1 MPDSSPPH
9 DVLPCD
15 CCGADMSARLDQLI
29 HVAGTLNG
37 IECNHIHLCPQCAV
51 GLNLPRIAVSR
62 GKCVPI
68 PLSAQGLE
76 PGYWPA
82 PHQLSQL
89 SADTVDAASE
99 QVRWGIIHNEDP
111 TLIVSA
117 VWETI
122 RRGAWLDW
130 HRQLAL
136 VKGMFESYP
145 SVRPIYAEGPLGLE
159 RAEYQRRLAVLLA
172 DAKSSELNALSS
184 LAEAII
190 LEVGTIHPEEI
201 KAGSM
206 AEPKP

>member
-1 MPDSSPPH
+1 MPDQSPSH

-29 HVAGTLNG
+29 HVSGTLNG
-37 IECNHIHLCPQCAV
+37 IECNHIHLCPQCAL

-68 PLSAQGLE
+68 SLSAHGLE
-76 PGYWPA
+76 PGCWPA
-82 PHQLSQL
+82 PHQLS
-89 SADTVDAASE
+89 ADIAAAASE
-99 QVRWGIIHNEDP
+99 QVRWSILHNEDP
-111 TLIVSA
+111 ALIVSA

-122 RRGAWLDW
+122 RRSAWLDW

-136 VKGMFESYP
+136 VKGLAESYP
-145 SVRPIYAEGPLGLE
+145 PMRPIYAEGPLGLE
-159 RAEYQRRLAVLLA
+159 CAEYRRRLAVLLA
-172 DAKSSELNALSS
+172 DAKPSELNALSS

-206 AEPKP
+206 PEPKP

>member
-1 MPDSSPPH
+1 MPDQSPSH

-29 HVAGTLNG
+29 HVSGTLNG

-76 PGYWPA
+76 PGCWPA
-82 PHQLSQL
+82 PHQLS
-89 SADTVDAASE
+89 ADIAAAASE
-99 QVRWGIIHNEDP
+99 QVRWSILHNEDP
-111 TLIVSA
+111 ALIVSA

-122 RRGAWLDW
+122 RRSAWLDW

-136 VKGMFESYP
+136 VKGLFESYP
-145 SVRPIYAEGPLGLE
+145 PARPIYAEGPLGLE
-159 RAEYQRRLAVLLA
+159 RAEYQRQLAVLLA
-172 DAKSSELNALSS
+172 GAKPSELNVLPSW
-184 LAEAII
+184 AEAIG
-190 LEVGTIHPEEI
+190 LEAGAIPSEQI
-201 KAGSM
+201 KAGSIP
-206 AEPKP
+206 EPKP

>member
-1 MPDSSPPH
+1 MPDSSLPH

-15 CCGADMSARLDQLI
+15 CCGADMSTRLDQLI

-76 PGYWPA
+76 PGCWPA
-82 PHQLSQL
+82 PHQLS
-89 SADTVDAASE
+89 ADIAAAASE
-99 QVRWGIIHNEDP
+99 QVRWNIIHNEDP
-111 TLIVSA
+111 ALIVAA

-130 HRQLAL
+130 HRQQAL
-136 VKGMFESYP
+136 VKGLFESYP
-145 SVRPIYAEGPLGLE
+145 PVRPIYAGGPLGLE
-159 RAEYQRRLAVLLA
+159 RTEYQRRLAVHLA
-172 DAKSSELNALSS
+172 DAKPSELNALSS

>member
-1 MPDSSPPH
+1 MPDQSPSH

-15 CCGADMSARLDQLI
+15 CCGADMSTRLDQLI
-29 HVAGTLNG
+29 HVSGTLNG

-82 PHQLSQL
+82 PHQLS
-89 SADTVDAASE
+89 ADIAAAASE
-99 QVRWGIIHNEDP
+99 QVCWGFYHNEDP
-111 TLIVSA
+111 ELIVAA

-122 RRGAWLDW
+122 QRGAWLDW

-145 SVRPIYAEGPLGLE
+145 PVRPIYAGRPLGLE
-159 RAEYQRRLAVLLA
+159 RAEYQRWLAVLLA
-172 DAKSSELNALSS
+172 DAKPSELNAPSS
-184 LAEAII
+184 WAEAIG
-190 LEVGTIHPEEI
+190 LEAGAIPSEAI

-206 AEPKP
+206 PEPKP